1 LNEEN
6 IMMRGTNAKREMPL
20 EVWKHN
26 FHGFMPQASV
36 FAYPT
41 QNFDEVDSSYF

>member
-1 LNEEN
+1 
-6 IMMRGTNAKREMPL
+6 MRSGTNSKREMPL
-20 EVWKHN
+20 EVWKHIPVHHN